1 MTLYC
6 YEYVPYRPIR
16 TYSYEVTETPKTY
29 KFEDG
34 YSSYIRKS
42 QLEKLSRGYAST
54 IMWTTS
60 ADSTKFIEALI
71 KQVNK
76 SIEDTKRHLNCLEN
90 EKLNLEEELN
100 SKNV

>member
-1 MTLYC
+1 MIIYC
-6 YEYVPYRPIR
+6 YEYVPNRPIR

-29 KFEDG
+29 RFEDG
-34 YSSYIRKS
+34 YSSCIRKS

-60 ADSTKFIEALI
+60 ADLTKFIEALI
-71 KQVNK
+71 KQVSK
-76 SIEDTKRHLNCLEN
+76 SIEDTKAHLSRLEN
-90 EKLNLEEELN
+90 EKLNLEKELS